1 MAVDN
6 ELQNQNMALLNPNRR
21 VVRQG
26 IPLRRRKLPSV
37 RLGGKKPRRALARMF
52 RRIRLRW
59 LKLQYMCMM
68 RKLKEFY
75 RNLIKDMAGGGGGR
89 PAFPPPARASKL
101 SSKGFSWSRLSPFL
115 SWVSPSLPILL
126 CLDQI
131 ALVLLAC
138 KSLLCLF
145 TLLYLYVA

>member
-75 RNLIKDMAGGGGGR
+75 RNLIKDMAGGGGGPFQQR
-89 PAFPPPARASKL
+89 IFLESSFAVPVVGISL
-101 SSKGFSWSRLSPFL
+101 STY
-115 SWVSPSLPILL
+115 PSLPGS
-126 CLDQI
+126 DRPR
-131 ALVLLAC
+131 
-138 KSLLCLF
+138 
-145 TLLYLYVA
+145 TLGM